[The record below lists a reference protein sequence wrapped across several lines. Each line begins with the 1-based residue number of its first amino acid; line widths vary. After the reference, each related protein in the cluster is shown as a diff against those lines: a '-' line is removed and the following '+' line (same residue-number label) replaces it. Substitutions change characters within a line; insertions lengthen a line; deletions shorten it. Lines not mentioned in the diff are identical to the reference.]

1 MARTFIGAGRRR
13 SWVPTLYHRA
23 GDLVYHQ
30 GFFGVS
36 NDDAAISSNPT
47 TFDRPFVQIL
57 DGVWDLPQVF
67 QGANI
72 PAGKLVFAAPSLT
85 ATSLTLFPGISVP
98 SGAVAIGRLMATY
111 VNGASYARVVLF
123 GPENQH
129 TVGG

>member
-1 MARTFIGAGRRR
+1 MARTYIGAGRRR
-13 SWVPTLYHRA
+13 SWTPTLGHKA
-23 GDLVYHQ
+23 GDLVYHN

-36 NDDAAISSNPT
+36 NDDAAFSSNPT
-47 TFDRPFVQIL
+47 AASRPFVQIL

-72 PAGKLVFAAPSLT
+72 GQGKLIFAAPSHT
-85 ATSLTLFPGISVP
+85 ATSLTLYPGISIP
-98 SGAVAIGRLMATY
+98 SGAVAVGRLMATY

>member
-1 MARTFIGAGRRR
+1 MARTYIGAGRRR
-13 SWVPTLYHRA
+13 SWTPTLWHRA

-30 GFFGVS
+30 GFFGVG
-36 NDDAAISSNPT
+36 NDDAAFSTSPT
-47 TFDRPFVQIL
+47 VADRPFVQIL

-72 PAGKLVFAAPSLT
+72 AAGKLVFAAPSHT
-85 ATSLTLFPGISVP
+85 ATSLTLYPGISVP
-98 SGAVAIGRLMATY
+98 SGAVAVGRLIATY

>member
-13 SWVPTLYHRA
+13 SWVPTLGHKA

-36 NDDAAISSNPT
+36 NDDAAFSSSPT
-47 TFDRPFVQIL
+47 AADRPFVQIL
-57 DGVWDLPQVF
+57 DGVWDLPRVF

-72 PAGKLVFAAPSLT
+72 VSGARVYAYPT
-85 ATSLTLFPGISVP
+85 HDATSLILYPGASLP
-98 SGAVAIGRLMATY
+98 AGAVPIGRLMATY
-111 VNGASYARVVLF
+111 TNGASYARVVLF

-129 TVGG
+129 TAL